1 MSILKLPPEN
11 RTCLITGC
19 SSGIGLQTAL
29 YLREKGVRVFATA
42 RQQADLQMLNDMGL
56 ESFYCEMNDSISINQ
71 MLSDVLEK
79 TNGQLY
85 ALFNNAGFS
94 QPGAVEDLN
103 TQVAKGQFETNVMG
117 VLELTNL
124 VLPIMRSQGYG
135 KILQMSSF
143 LGFISVPLF
152 GAYNASKHALEGLTD
167 TLRMELSHTPID
179 IVTIRPGPIATK
191 AQKNA
196 FNKLQE
202 NIDTKNSHYH
212 KAYVLLKKDFK
223 RKNRMAPFALP
234 ASAVSQVVWRILTS
248 KKPKA
253 KYHITHL
260 TKLFALLKRMLPES
274 VLTEIILKATN
285 SKIMIKNDED

>member
-1 MSILKLPPEN
+1 MSILKLPSEN

-29 YLREKGVRVFATA
+29 YLKEKGVRVFATA
-42 RQQADLQMLNDMGL
+42 RQQADLQKLNEMGL
-56 ESFYCEMNDSISINQ
+56 ECFYCEMNDSDSIHQ
-71 MLSDVLEK
+71 MLSDVLQK

-103 TQVAKGQFETNVMG
+103 TQVAKAQFETNVMG

-124 VLPIMRSQGYG
+124 VLPMMRSQGYG
-135 KILQMSSF
+135 RILQMSSF

-167 TLRMELSHTPID
+167 TLRMELCHTPID
-179 IVTIRPGPIATK
+179 IVTIRPGPITTK
-191 AQKNA
+191 AQENA

-212 KAYVLLKKDFK
+212 KAYVLLSKEFK
-223 RKNRMAPFALP
+223 RKNTMAPFALS
-234 ASAVSQVVWRILTS
+234 ANAVSQVVWRILTS
-248 KKPKA
+248 NKPKA

-260 TKLFALLKRMLPES
+260 TKLFALLKRMLPER
-274 VLTEIILKATN
+274 VLAEIILKATN
-285 SKIMIKNDED
+285 SNIMIRNKED

>member
-1 MSILKLPPEN
+1 
-11 RTCLITGC
+11 
-19 SSGIGLQTAL
+19 L
-29 YLREKGVRVFATA
+29 YLKEKGVRVFATA
-42 RQQADLQMLNDMGL
+42 RQQTDLQKLNDMGL
-56 ESFYCEMNDSISINQ
+56 ESFYCEMNDSDSIHQ
-71 MLSDVLEK
+71 MLSDVLQK

-103 TQVAKGQFETNVMG
+103 TQVAKAQFETNVMG

-124 VLPIMRSQGYG
+124 VLPMMRRQGYG
-135 KILQMSSF
+135 RILQMSSF

-152 GAYNASKHALEGLTD
+152 AAYNASKHALEGLTD
-167 TLRMELSHTPID
+167 TLRMELCHTPID

-191 AQKNA
+191 AQENA

-202 NIDTKNSHYH
+202 NIETKNSHYH
-212 KAYVLLKKDFK
+212 KAYVLLNREFK
-223 RKNRMAPFALP
+223 RKNTMAPFALP
-234 ASAVSQVVWRILTS
+234 ARAVSQVVWRILTS

-260 TKLFALLKRMLPES
+260 TKLFSLLQRMLPES

-285 SKIMIKNDED
+285 SKIMIKNNED